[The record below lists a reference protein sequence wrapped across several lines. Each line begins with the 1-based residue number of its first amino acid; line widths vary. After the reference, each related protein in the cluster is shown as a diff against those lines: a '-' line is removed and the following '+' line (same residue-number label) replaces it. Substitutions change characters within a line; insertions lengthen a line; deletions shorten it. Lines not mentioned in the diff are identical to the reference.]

1 MHHFSAKLTDA
12 HGLSQRRTS
21 QVRSLGS
28 TNFTPYSCV
37 KLALSPAIFS
47 PCDIR
52 LSFNDLIIQTNCTM
66 FYINV
71 PANLDDKSLLNFF
84 SGWEWRRDLLP
95 PVQLNFDGCSFI
107 APYAV
112 TLFAAYS
119 LWLRNVKHCHLS
131 FKVSANTVAGNY
143 LVQSGFLELMGEA
156 NFPAS
161 IDRPDRAVKLTR
173 IASSSEIPK
182 FANSVMDIL
191 QIGDEELEGA
201 VKYSLIELLRNIV
214 QHSASA
220 GGGVAMAQ
228 YYPKTGLVE
237 ICVADMGLG
246 IKSTINE
253 AYPEID
259 THLRAIKLAT
269 LPHVSRTF
277 KPGGYTSMS
286 DNAGLGLFFIKQIA
300 SLSCGSFF
308 LGSHDALADIWGDK
322 DGQQQKIYRIA
333 RAGGWPGT
341 FAYLQLRKDTIAE
354 FDGLLGVCRRLAAE
368 AQKYPAELALDF
380 IEEIPDLGDLDELVI
395 VSVKD
400 FEEDVEQAAK
410 IRDEEL
416 LPSMRAGTMVVL
428 DFGGVKFATQSFVH
442 ALMYKVIRDGQNIGS
457 TLSIAKCSKATRE
470 AVMAVAAYAK
480 IGERET

>member
-1 MHHFSAKLTDA
+1 VVTIDY
-12 HGLSQRRTS
+12 LSEFHE
-21 QVRSLGS
+21 G
-28 TNFTPYSCV
+28 
-37 KLALSPAIFS
+37 A
-47 PCDIR
+47 
-52 LSFNDLIIQTNCTM
+52 M
-66 FYINV
+66 FYIDV
-71 PANLDDKSLLNFF
+71 PANLDDRGLLNFF
-84 SGWEWRRDLLP
+84 SGWQWRTDLLP
-95 PVQLNFDGCSFI
+95 PVQLNFDGCNFI

-119 LWLRNVKHCHLS
+119 LWLRQVQHCHMS
-131 FKVSANTVAGNY
+131 VKASPNTVAGNY
-143 LVQSGFLELMGEA
+143 LVQSGFLELLGEQ
-156 NFPAS
+156 NFPTP
-161 IDRPDRAVKLTR
+161 IDRPDRTVKLTR
-173 IASSSEIPK
+173 IAASSEIPK

-191 QIGDEELEGA
+191 QIDDEELAGA
-201 VKYSLIELLRNIV
+201 VKYSLIELLRNVV

-228 YYPKTGLVE
+228 YYPRTGLVE

-259 THLRAIKLAT
+259 THLKAIKLVT

-286 DNAGLGLFFIKQIA
+286 DNAGLGLFFIRQIA

-308 LGSHDALADIWGDK
+308 LGSKDALVDIWGDK
-322 DGQQQKIYRIA
+322 DGQQNKVYRKA
-333 RAGGWPGT
+333 HAGGWPGT

-354 FDGLLGVCRRLAAE
+354 FDGLLSVCRRLAAE

-380 IEEIPDLGDLDELVI
+380 IEEIPDLGDLDELV
-395 VSVKD
+395 VVNVKS
-400 FEEDVEQAAK
+400 FEEDVEEAAR
-410 IRDEEL
+410 IRNEEL
-416 LPSMRAGTMVVL
+416 LPSMKAGTMVVI
-428 DFGGVKFATQSFVH
+428 DFDGVKFATQSFVH

-457 TLSIAKCSKATRE
+457 TLSIARCSKATRE

-480 IGERET
+480 VGERET